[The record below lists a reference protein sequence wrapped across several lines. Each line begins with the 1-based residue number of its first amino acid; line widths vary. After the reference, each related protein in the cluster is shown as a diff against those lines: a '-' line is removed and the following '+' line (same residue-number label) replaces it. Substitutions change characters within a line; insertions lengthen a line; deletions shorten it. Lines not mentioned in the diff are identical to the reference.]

1 MSTDPG
7 LSPSS
12 HVAPP
17 WALDPACPVLD
28 RYRLGPEIGHGG
40 MGRVHRAWDPL
51 LKRPV
56 ALKLISG
63 SDPELQIRFLKEAQ
77 AQAKVQ
83 HPHICRIHEMGTFE
97 GRSYIA
103 MDLVQGRPL
112 SEWRTELEP
121 KAIAALMADVA
132 EAIHA
137 AHLAGLIHRDL
148 KPTNILVE
156 RLEGG
161 QLHATVVDFGL
172 AQDYRALDQTL
183 SWAILGTPAFMS
195 PEQARGEALGPA
207 TDIYSLGA
215 TLYAMLGGQPP
226 YEGVSMAGLL
236 TQQATAAVRSLRKRV
251 PGLPVD
257 LDTLTLHAL
266 EAEPAKRYPTALAL
280 AQDLRRFV
288 ADDPIL
294 ARPVGPL
301 GRLARWCRRKPAL
314 AATLAASTVLLGL
327 LGAWNLHTQRQ
338 ARLRE
343 QAAQRFGMEIRDA
356 EHLLRMERM
365 MPIHDIRPA
374 EARMRARMEAIRLDM
389 AALGA
394 SALGP
399 GNYALARGHMALR
412 EFPLAIACLDQAW
425 SRGFQAPEVA
435 YAQGLVRL
443 LQWRDR
449 FGNFNARDVPSG
461 TFEADLV
468 QPARA
473 WLQQSRGSKVEQ
485 SSYVEGLLAMVEA
498 RHDEADRML
507 KHVLETAPWQ
517 YEAWMALGFGVHSRR
532 QWAHRQGIW
541 KEDWEGRE
549 AYFAE
554 INAYFEQAQRLAP
567 SDDTI
572 YLERARFH
580 AGAFQ
585 LRSARS
591 DRSSL
596 PLDRCEAF
604 LRMARQVRPDGPA
617 NELEPGAV
625 LQRAFSM
632 LSSGGDPGPQLREA
646 AGRLEG
652 LSHRSDFQLEADWKV
667 RETNLHHLWW
677 VAAEADW
684 RFGRDATEALGKCTT
699 YRAQRK
705 VIHDAHHVNAL
716 TIELQFRASR
726 GQDIEALVQDA
737 QAEAERVV
745 QDQEMCFHRYTAGE
759 FYLEVAKYLRSQG
772 RNPMEPLVAGLQHLS
787 KGEKIDPKM
796 VYTYYHLP
804 RFHAL
809 KARLELERRQDASL
823 SIQWALEAAR
833 KGLAINPQNAHIRLA
848 EAEARVAEGLVRTAQ
863 GQDPTPAWEAA
874 RRALDA
880 GDRCNPRYFELFRCR
895 TELEH
900 LAALHAERTGFDPTP
915 FQQRQREAAQRG
927 LRVKGDDEVL
937 KAYLR

>member
-266 EAEPAKRYPTALAL
+266 EAEPTKRYPTALAL

-288 ADDPIL
+288 AGEPIL

-301 GRLARWCRRKPAL
+301 GRLARWCRRKPTL
-314 AATLAASTVLLGL
+314 AATLAASALLLGL

-374 EARMRARMEAIRLDM
+374 EARMRARMEAIQRDL
-389 AALGA
+389 ATLGA
-394 SALGP
+394 VAQGP
-399 GNYALARGHMALR
+399 GCYALARGHMALR
-412 EFPLAIACLDQAW
+412 DYVQALACLDRAW
-425 SRGFQAPEVA
+425 GSGFQAPEVA

-443 LQWRDR
+443 LQWQDQ
-449 FGNFNARDVPSG
+449 FGNFNAIGLRSRER
-461 TFEADLV
+461 EADLV
-468 QPARA
+468 GPAKA
-473 WLQQSRGSKVEQ
+473 WLHRTQGTTVEAAP
-485 SSYVEGLLAMVEA
+485 YVGGLLAMVEG
-498 RHDEADRML
+498 RHDDADRLLMT
-507 KHVLETAPWQ
+507 VLEAAPWQ
-517 YEAWMALGFGVHSRR
+517 YEAWMARGFSVFNRH
-532 QWAHRQGIW
+532 QWAFNHGVQKPSLKDLEPIYTQA
-541 KEDWEGRE
+541 DIC
-549 AYFAE
+549 FA
-554 INAYFEQAQRLAP
+554 QAQKLAP
-567 SDDTI
+567 SDETI
-572 YLERARFH
+572 YVERARFH
-580 AGAFQ
+580 AGVF
-585 LRSARS
+585 LERSGRS
-591 DRSSL
+591 DRSAH
-596 PLDRCEAF
+596 PLDRSEAF
-604 LRMARQVRPDGPA
+604 LDLARRVRPQGNLTQLPH
-617 NELEPGAV
+617 
-625 LQRAFSM
+625 FS
-632 LSSGGDPGPQLREA
+632 L
-646 AGRLEG
+646 
-652 LSHRSDFQLEADWKV
+652 
-667 RETNLHHLWW
+667 
-677 VAAEADW
+677 
-684 RFGRDATEALGKCTT
+684 
-699 YRAQRK
+699 
-705 VIHDAHHVNAL
+705 
-716 TIELQFRASR
+716 
-726 GQDIEALVQDA
+726 
-737 QAEAERVV
+737 
-745 QDQEMCFHRYTAGE
+745 
-759 FYLEVAKYLRSQG
+759 
-772 RNPMEPLVAGLQHLS
+772 
-787 KGEKIDPKM
+787 
-796 VYTYYHLP
+796 
-804 RFHAL
+804 
-809 KARLELERRQDASL
+809 
-823 SIQWALEAAR
+823 
-833 KGLAINPQNAHIRLA
+833 
-848 EAEARVAEGLVRTAQ
+848 
-863 GQDPTPAWEAA
+863 
-874 RRALDA
+874 
-880 GDRCNPRYFELFRCR
+880 
-895 TELEH
+895 
-900 LAALHAERTGFDPTP
+900 
-915 FQQRQREAAQRG
+915 
-927 LRVKGDDEVL
+927 
-937 KAYLR
+937 